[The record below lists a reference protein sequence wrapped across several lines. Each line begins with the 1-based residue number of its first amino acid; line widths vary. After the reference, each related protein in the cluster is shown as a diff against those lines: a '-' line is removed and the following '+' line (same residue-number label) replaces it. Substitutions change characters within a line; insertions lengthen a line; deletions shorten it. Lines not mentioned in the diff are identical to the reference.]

1 VASEQRVSL
10 KVVHRMSRG
19 IESDER
25 LQLLLPEDLAGQS
38 RAARR
43 ISGGPLVALSPNWT
57 RRQLVAT

>member
-1 VASEQRVSL
+1 
-10 KVVHRMSRG
+10 MSRG

-25 LQLLLPEDLAGQS
+25 RQLLLPEDLAGQS

-57 RRQLVAT
+57 GRQSVAT